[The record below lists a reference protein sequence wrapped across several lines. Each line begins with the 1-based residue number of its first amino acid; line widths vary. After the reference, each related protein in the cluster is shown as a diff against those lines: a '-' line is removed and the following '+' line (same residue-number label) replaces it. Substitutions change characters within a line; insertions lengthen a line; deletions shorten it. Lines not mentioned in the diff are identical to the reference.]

1 MKSQLLQ
8 SCQGCVPST
17 ISPILT
23 FPKGKEKSKN
33 KDSIPAFFMKRSVT
47 TTSSNTVRMNS
58 RPLGRVREGFLISYF
73 FTAKGGLFFT
83 AFGRFLNHA
92 GCCRHA
98 KHGVG
103 GGGDDKEENS
113 FSDWRHHLPQKGEAD
128 NSHHGFLCLY
138 QPLTKV
144 AINGLIPQ
152 LTLPQAAA
160 TLTELRFPSPGLRA
174 KHATLGSCPT
184 NLATLTELRLA
195 VGVTRSVFFHVP

>member
-1 MKSQLLQ
+1 
-8 SCQGCVPST
+8 
-17 ISPILT
+17 
-23 FPKGKEKSKN
+23 
-33 KDSIPAFFMKRSVT
+33 
-47 TTSSNTVRMNS
+47 MNS

-73 FTAKGGLFFT
+73 FTANGGLFLRAPA
-83 AFGRFLNHA
+83 AFWTMPVVVVMQSMALGWA
-92 GCCRHA
+92 
-98 KHGVG
+98 
-103 GGGDDKEENS
+103 GDDTEENL